1 MKDAMKPPK
10 TFGALTELGLS
21 PMSARQLK
29 AEPQSSTDLGIDP
42 AIDPAIDLHRQ
53 GDHALLMTKAD
64 GTALQHHLHID
75 LTGMVST
82 LRKEMAEMRSEMRLE
97 LTAFNTCTEISLWS
111 QSPDSAHR

>member
-10 TFGALTELGLS
+10 TFGALTELGWR
-21 PMSARQLK
+21 PMSARQIK

-42 AIDPAIDLHRQ
+42 DIDLHRQ
-53 GDHALLMTKAD
+53 GGHALLMTKAG
-64 GTALQHHLHID
+64 GTALQHRLHID

-97 LTAFNTCTEISLWS
+97 LIAFKYL
-111 QSPDSAHR
+111 H

>member
-1 MKDAMKPPK
+1 MKATMQDAMKPPK
-10 TFGALTELGLS
+10 TFGALTELGLR

-42 AIDPAIDLHRQ
+42 AIDPHRQ

-97 LTAFNTCTEISLWS
+97 LTAFNTCAEISLWS